1 MSVVGE
7 TMSGEMASDVAVA
20 GVRTVLTVAEQ
31 FERLKRAADVL
42 SVSAA
47 SSERG
52 YFTPSEDED
61 VRHMLVSYWQSRNAL
76 LELVLEMKDQR
87 HIDANFLVGYAGA
100 LVLVDAARFLYD
112 EFDDRPAVR
121 GKLNEPAPHFGIPGD
136 LYDKVQ
142 ASRANPVHMWHLY
155 HATKYFTE
163 HRDALVDASSGTPLE
178 DLPELIENLQAASRI
193 SPARFAV
200 LGARVRARHL
210 VTLVKEDLL
219 DRALYGLQKSVS
231 SAVADVFTVRDH
243 KPGLPTEI
251 LEQLRGLLRPG
262 DVLIVRKEHALTNY
276 FLPGYWPHAALY
288 LGTQDELA
296 AAGFADHEH
305 VRPHWDELLS
315 CDPDEPSRVH
325 EAMKDGVRIRSL
337 RSAFGSDAITVLRPR
352 LTLEVIFPALARG
365 MFHTGKPYD
374 FDFDFTRADRL
385 VCTEVVYR
393 SYDGVGEVRFNLTRR
408 AGRMTLS
415 AEDLIGMAIAGDH
428 FDAVATYAPP
438 MYGEIQTGTAATEA
452 LKATAASL

>member
-1 MSVVGE
+1 MSE
-7 TMSGEMASDVAVA
+7 EMTGDVAVA
-20 GVRTVLTVAEQ
+20 GARTVLTVAEQ
-31 FERLKRAADVL
+31 FERLKQAAGML
-42 SVSAA
+42 SNDAA
-47 SSERG
+47 SSDRG
-52 YFTPSEDED
+52 YFTPSEDEE

-76 LELVLEMKDQR
+76 LELVLEMKDQQQV
-87 HIDANFLVGYAGA
+87 DAHFLVGYAGA

-121 GKLNEPAPHFGIPGD
+121 GKLNEPAPHFGIPGG
-136 LYDKVQ
+136 LYDTVQ
-142 ASRANPVHMWHLY
+142 ASRASPVHMWHLY

-163 HRDALVDASSGTPLE
+163 HHDALVGVSLGTPLE
-178 DLPELIENLQAASRI
+178 DLPELIENLQGASRI
-193 SPARFAV
+193 SLARFAV
-200 LGARVRARHL
+200 LRARVRARHL
-210 VTLVKEDLL
+210 VDLVKQDLL

-231 SAVADVFTVRDH
+231 SAVADIYTVRDH
-243 KPGLPTEI
+243 KPGLSDEI
-251 LEQLRGLLRPG
+251 VGQLRGLLRPG

-288 LGTQDELA
+288 LGTSDELAA

-305 VRPHWDELLS
+305 VRPHWDELLN

-337 RSAFGSDAITVLRPR
+337 RSAFGSDAIAVLRPK
-352 LTLEVIFPALARG
+352 LAQEDIFTALARG
-365 MFHTGKPYD
+365 MFHTGKSYD

-393 SYDGVGEVRFNLTRR
+393 SYEGVGEVQFELARR

-428 FDAVATYAPP
+428 FNAVATYAPP
-438 MYGEIQTGTAATEA
+438 LYDEIQTGTAAAEA
-452 LKATAASL
+452 LKATASSL